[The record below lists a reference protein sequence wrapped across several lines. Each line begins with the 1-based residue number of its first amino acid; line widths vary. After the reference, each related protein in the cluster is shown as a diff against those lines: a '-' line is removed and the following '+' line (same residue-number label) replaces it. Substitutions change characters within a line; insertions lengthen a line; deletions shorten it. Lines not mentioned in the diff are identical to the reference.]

1 MGSEMA
7 GLFTVYVDNLPKSMD
22 VGWLRQLFT
31 PFGRVEDVYMPSK
44 RSSSFNT
51 KFGFVRFKRREE
63 AINAIEDL
71 DGVVIRNFTI
81 VVQFAKYSKDNPIAS
96 QKIFDGVKKNISAPS
111 SPSLHPKPFEIQSK
125 LRDSNSS
132 SYANILKGGSS
143 GRLKL
148 VEAKEVELGWLQMS
162 AVGKLINFCHVNT
175 LQDLFISNGIWDA
188 QIRHMGGLN
197 VLISFDSLESLNEFL
212 KDETNVLSKWFSSVQ
227 AWDNQK
233 IPSSRCVWISCYGV
247 PLNAWCSSTFIEIGK
262 LWGDV
267 IKLDELTEKFIA
279 FDKGRM
285 FIITD
290 YLDCINEVVHIKI
303 NGVIFPVKVIEDPM
317 AETSWEKRV
326 FASIKIKK
334 GNDKEENEVVVETD
348 PGDDESLDFNVD
360 KAELENEM
368 EIVEEVEETNVEAEK
383 AIGIEGGALQLINV
397 NSSSRVESTAWDSGR
412 VMDSMREM
420 AANNTTLNINFDP
433 LTVVRRNS
441 CIQIPRANLSN
452 LVVNQDSWVEDSNP
466 TRRVRLW
473 LWLWLWLGTYET
485 EEEAAIVYVN
495 TAIKLRGPDAL
506 RPPGRDKTE
515 INVTSVSG
523 YTSRERS
530 LITSYLLLLRCCGSG
545 LFPMIDAK
553 PVRSRGHGEKTLL
566 IRMINQ
572 KLKEFE
578 EEKNGGGGKKK
589 KKKKKKKKRR
599 RSWPSWHLIGPSGS
613 LGNFTRLAEMENA
626 NEQPPQRWWRR
637 IPSWKIAMVMIVIF
651 MEVAKLTMAME
662 VTIITIAIAN
672 FVTSIKRTIITIAIF
687 CHSTLRHHLWGG
699 CSLAF
704 SIFSSR
710 VNFSKDSEGA
720 MRCLHGTSDS
730 YVALRSYSAAI

>member
-1 MGSEMA
+1 
-7 GLFTVYVDNLPKSMD
+7 MD

-51 KFGFVRFKRREE
+51 KFGFVRFKRRDE

-96 QKIFDGVKKNISAPS
+96 QKVFDGVKKNISAPS

-132 SYANILKGGSS
+132 SYANILKWGSS

-197 VLISFDSLESLNEFL
+197 VLISFDSFESLNEFL
-212 KDETNVLSKWFSSVQ
+212 KDETKVLSRWFSSVQ

-326 FASIKIKK
+326 FTSIKIKK

-368 EIVEEVEETNVEAEK
+368 EIVEEVAETNVEAEK
-383 AIGIEGGALQLINV
+383 AIGTERGALQLINV
-397 NSSSRVESTAWDSGR
+397 NMQGCNDKAANSSSRVESSAWESGR

-433 LTVVRRNS
+433 LPFVRLNS

-452 LVVNQDSWVEDSNP
+452 LVVNQDSWVEDSVKENP
-466 TRRVRLW
+466 VSAEILRGENDEDDNIPEHHIEAFR
-473 LWLWLWLGTYET
+473 T
-485 EEEAAIVYVN
+485 ENDPLSAPIKAAI
-495 TAIKLRGPDAL
+495 
-506 RPPGRDKTE
+506 
-515 INVTSVSG
+515 
-523 YTSRERS
+523 
-530 LITSYLLLLRCCGSG
+530 
-545 LFPMIDAK
+545 
-553 PVRSRGHGEKTLL
+553 
-566 IRMINQ
+566 
-572 KLKEFE
+572 
-578 EEKNGGGGKKK
+578 NGVKGKKK
-589 KKKKKKKKRR
+589 RKT
-599 RSWPSWHLIGPSGS
+599 IDDI
-613 LGNFTRLAEMENA
+613 LGFTRANSFNNKSRNNKPKCVVYRSAVAALALSASISSDGVINR
-626 NEQPPQRWWRR
+626 NR
-637 IPSWKIAMVMIVIF
+637 IILDEAQAIWTCKKIMGLGYDGEEDEVVSKFADMVA
-651 MEVAKLTMAME
+651 EDLDRADKVA
-662 VTIITIAIAN
+662 
-672 FVTSIKRTIITIAIF
+672 
-687 CHSTLRHHLWGG
+687 G
-699 CSLAF
+699 
-704 SIFSSR
+704 
-710 VNFSKDSEGA
+710 
-720 MRCLHGTSDS
+720 
-730 YVALRSYSAAI
+730 